1 MPGELAPRQLKR
13 SAAAA
18 RLGTW
23 AGAELAAVLPNPA
36 WPWGDAEAINK
47 ASSGQAAGPASRW
60 EQRSD
65 SAERRRLLPSPA
77 SPASSPGRTAKP
89 CLSLLP
95 CPSAPV
101 TEKMSD
107 SRFHTQTSTFLFQ
120 LLPAAACPALRTLP
134 RLVKVVVVQLRWFV
148 AGLLARDPLAEL
160 QELALQGFAAGWAP
174 TQQQLPRS
182 TRARPPPCL
191 GSILGWCPAEPTPQR
206 NKVAARGEAS
216 AHCGGRR
223 DSGDP
228 RAVRTS
234 HLLFCTAQ
242 GPETQ
247 CLGASTQLHPEPK
260 VTPWAGNAS
269 VPQDASPG
277 RAEHPAHPAALPS
290 SPCRDPC
297 KGAGDWLLP
306 PAAPAGTRLRTA
318 LGWVPAVPSPSHPK
332 PDPQGCAPRPLPSL
346 GTRSRAAAQ
355 GAAGQLAGTWSPL
368 DHRPLLG
375 KRGHSSMSLNTDLGA
390 KLGKPWPRLCFINR
404 LIASAC
410 VIHHCHQA
418 PPATGCGLAPVQAL
432 RTERNNETCRNP
444 NPSP

>member
-89 CLSLLP
+89 CLPLLP

-160 QELALQGFAAGWAP
+160 QEPALQGFAAGWAP

-216 AHCGGRR
+216 ARCGGRR

-247 CLGASTQLHPEPK
+247 WLGASTQLHPEPK
-260 VTPWAGNAS
+260 VTPWAGNAR

-290 SPCRDPC
+290 SPRRDTHVRALGIGC
-297 KGAGDWLLP
+297 SHQLLP
-306 PAAPAGTRLRTA
+306 LEHGCGRPWAGSQQCPALPTPNQTLR
-318 LGWVPAVPSPSHPK
+318 AVPLTRCLAWGHGAERLPRELLASSPAHGHHWTT
-332 PDPQGCAPRPLPSL
+332 DRCL
-346 GTRSRAAAQ
+346 G
-355 GAAGQLAGTWSPL
+355 
-368 DHRPLLG
+368 
-375 KRGHSSMSLNTDLGA
+375 NE
-390 KLGKPWPRLCFINR
+390 
-404 LIASAC
+404 
-410 VIHHCHQA
+410 
-418 PPATGCGLAPVQAL
+418 ATHL
-432 RTERNNETCRNP
+432 
-444 NPSP
+444 